1 MEMLNLPTC
10 DLNVRRN
17 GIKKEIFDSIRKRF
31 VVLTPE
37 EWVRQHFIQFLL
49 NELHVP
55 ASLIGVETSLKY
67 NGLSKRSD
75 IVVYDRRGKPA
86 MAIECKA
93 STVKIDQ
100 KVFDQLARY
109 NMVLNVSYLVV
120 TNGMVHY
127 CCQINK
133 LDGSYSFLQEIPP
146 FEML

>member
-1 MEMLNLPTC
+1 MLNLPTC

-75 IVVYDRRGKPA
+75 IVVYDRIGKPA

>member
-1 MEMLNLPTC
+1 MLNLPTC

>member
-1 MEMLNLPTC
+1 LPTC

-75 IVVYDRRGKPA
+75 IVVYDRKGKPA

>member
-1 MEMLNLPTC
+1 LPTC

>member
-1 MEMLNLPTC
+1 MLNLPTC
-10 DLNVRRN
+10 NLNVRRN

-75 IVVYDRRGKPA
+75 IVVYDRKGKPA

-120 TNGMVHY
+120 TNGMAHY

>member
-75 IVVYDRRGKPA
+75 IVVYDRIGKPA